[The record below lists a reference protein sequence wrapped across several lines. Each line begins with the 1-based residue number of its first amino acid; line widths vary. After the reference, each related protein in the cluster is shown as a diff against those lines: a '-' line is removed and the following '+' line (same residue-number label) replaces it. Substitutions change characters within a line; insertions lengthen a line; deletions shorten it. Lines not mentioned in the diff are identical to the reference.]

1 MSTVKATP
9 GVRAVVLELRAA
21 GKSYRAIET
30 ALEELGTPLSRQ
42 GIGRVL
48 KEAAEGVPDEPPEPA
63 STYQVPPRGE
73 LLDLPE
79 LPPNASVAARML
91 YQDIRMFHDQ
101 IAEIYGE
108 VVAGDTDRAV
118 EMNDLAMKK
127 RLLVRDLDAILPP
140 PSEDPATDPSNEKA
154 RAALLRRVLESVEDV
169 ELRVGRICPRCLGA
183 LGST

>member
-79 LPPNASVAARML
+79 LPPNASDAARML
-91 YQDIRMFHDQ
+91 YRRICMFDDQ
-101 IAEIYGE
+101 ISQIYAEI
-108 VVAGDTDRAV
+108 VTGDTERSV
-118 EMNDLAMKK
+118 EMSDLVMKERALIK
-127 RLLVRDLDAILPP
+127 DYKEMLPP
-140 PSEDPATDPSNEKA
+140 QAEDPNADPSNEKA

-183 LGST
+183 LAST